1 MHSPN
6 LDPWILT
13 AAFKIDLPAAQPEII
28 AAQMQSTFGINPD
41 DCIPI
46 SAKSG
51 KGVEKILDAIL
62 TRIPPPKASSDDPLK
77 ALLFD
82 SS

>member
-1 MHSPN
+1 
-6 LDPWILT
+6 
-13 AAFKIDLPAAQPEII
+13 
-28 AAQMQSTFGINPD
+28 MQSTFGINPE
-41 DCIPI
+41 DCLQI

-51 KGVEKILDAIL
+51 KGVEQILDAIL

-82 SS
+82 SM